1 MATLTINVDD
11 DVKRDAAALYESIGM
26 NMTTAVNVFFRKSLQ
41 VGGIPFALTAP
52 ARGVRV
58 NPSKVYVP
66 KRDENGVPML
76 PADWDDPE
84 DPVYDDLYA

>member
-11 DVKRDAAALYESIGM
+11 GVKRDAAALYESMGL
-26 NMTTAVNVFFRKSLQ
+26 NMTTAVNAFFRKSLQ
-41 VGGIPFALTAP
+41 VGGIPFALTAT
-52 ARGVRV
+52 AHGIRV
-58 NPSKVYVP
+58 DPGRVYMP

-84 DPVYDDLYA
+84 DAVYDELYA

>member
-52 ARGVRV
+52 ARGIRV
-58 NPSKVYVP
+58 NPAKVYVP
-66 KRDENGVPML
+66 KISETGAAIL

-84 DPVYDDLYA
+84 DAIYDELYA